1 VGAIDAAK
9 LQAALK
15 GAVEDGA
22 LMYNTSFVAAV
33 YTEDVQWPHGPI
45 EVSHAAGL
53 GDRVQKVGSFHGT
66 TLLN

>member
-1 VGAIDAAK
+1 MGAIDAAK

-22 LMYNTSFVAAV
+22 LKYNTSFVAAV
-33 YTEDVQWPHGPI
+33 YTEDVHGHGPI

-53 GDRVQKVGSFHGT
+53 GDRVQKVGSGA
-66 TLLN
+66 